1 MQRLRGSQRTR
12 ARASARAPRRG
23 FLKAAALAFLLAL
36 GPASRASGGEIGPT
50 EPILS
55 ETSPRFGAD
64 VNAYLTPTGTGLG
77 FDFETPVSEVA
88 FIKVPA
94 GYGADM
100 RVTVVFRSDK
110 GRQEGGDFWDHRIV
124 VATFGETREPSHRIR
139 FHRDFKLAPGEYKV
153 DVTFEDL
160 NGGRISKAFGRVRVP
175 EFGPGALGLGDLQF
189 GFCTRDS
196 VFTLMPSRKFEANLE
211 QFCVKGSVYD
221 RRSDATPRTYQLRW
235 KIVGEMGNDVA
246 KGDTVVALDPLAQF
260 TLRPAASDLFL
271 GVYTLEV
278 EVREGDR
285 NWRTARTFE
294 IETLNLPRGQ
304 NYTSVVEIL
313 SNIATREEYEVL
325 RKAATDSARVQ
336 AWETFWLRRDPTPDT
351 PRNEAML
358 DFFKRVRYANTHFS
372 GQTGAGWRTDQG
384 RVYIR
389 YGAPDQI
396 EDRAATF
403 QEPPLQIWHYF
414 ALNQRFVF
422 ADREGFGRYELVS
435 PGLDR

>member
-1 MQRLRGSQRTR
+1 MQRLRAPSRTSAHTR
-12 ARASARAPRRG
+12 ALPVLCG
-23 FLKAAALAFLLAL
+23 AALVLLLAP
-36 GPASRASGGEIGPT
+36 GGVRRAMAGEIGPT
-50 EPILS
+50 EPLVS

-64 VNAYLTPTGTGLG
+64 VNAYLTPTGTALG

-124 VATFGETREPSHRIR
+124 VGTFPETRDASRRIR
-139 FHRDFKLAPGEYKV
+139 FHRDFKLQPGEYKV

-160 NGGRISKAFGRVRVP
+160 NGGRISKALGRVRVP

-189 GFCTRDS
+189 GFCTPDS
-196 VFTLMPSRKFEANLE
+196 AFTLNPSRKYEANLE
-211 QFCVKGSVYD
+211 ELCVKGSVYD
-221 RRSDATPRTYQLRW
+221 RRTGTTPTAYQLRW
-235 KIVGEMGNDVA
+235 RVEDEAGNDQS
-246 KGDTVVALDPLAQF
+246 KGDTTVALDDNGQF
-260 TLRPAASDLFL
+260 TLRPPVRDLFL
-271 GVYTLEV
+271 GAYTLEV

-285 NWRTARTFE
+285 QWKTARSFE
-294 IETLNLPRGQ
+294 VETLNLPRGQ
-304 NYTSVVEIL
+304 NYTTVVEIL

-325 RKAATDSARVQ
+325 RKASSDSARVR
-336 AWETFWLRRDPTPDT
+336 AWESFWTRRDPTPDT

-358 DFFKRVRYANTHFS
+358 DFFRRVRYANTHFS

-396 EDRAATF
+396 EDRPATF
-403 QEPPLQIWHYF
+403 QEPPVQIWHYF
-414 ALNQRFVF
+414 ATNRRFVF

-435 PGLDR
+435 PSGLDN

>member
-1 MQRLRGSQRTR
+1 MQRLRRLERT
-12 ARASARAPRRG
+12 
-23 FLKAAALAFLLAL
+23 AAALAFLLAL
-36 GPASRASGGEIGPT
+36 GSASRASSGEIGPT
-50 EPILS
+50 EPLVS

-100 RVTVVFRSDK
+100 RVTVVFRSEK

-139 FHRDFKLAPGEYKV
+139 FHRDFKLAPGEYRV

-221 RRSDATPRTYQLRW
+221 RRGSTTPTTYRLRW
-235 KIVGEMGNDVA
+235 KILGEAGDDVA
-246 KGDTVVALDPLAQF
+246 RGDTTVVLDSAAQF
-260 TLRPAASDLFL
+260 TLKPAARELFL

-304 NYTSVVEIL
+304 NYTTVVEIL

-325 RKAATDSARVQ
+325 RKASSDSSRVQ
-336 AWETFWLRRDPTPDT
+336 AWETFWARRDPTPDT

-396 EDRAATF
+396 EDRPATF

-422 ADREGFGRYELVS
+422 ADREGFGRFELVS
-435 PGLDR
+435 PGLSD

>member
-1 MQRLRGSQRTR
+1 VQRLR
-12 ARASARAPRRG
+12 AASVLP
-23 FLKAAALAFLLAL
+23 AAALALLLAF
-36 GPASRASGGEIGPT
+36 GAASRAGAGEIGPT
-50 EPILS
+50 EPIVS

-64 VNAYLTPTGTGLG
+64 VNAYLTPTGTALG

-100 RVTVVFRSDK
+100 RVTVVFRSEK

-124 VATFGETREPSHRIR
+124 VGTFGETREAAHRIR
-139 FHRDFKLAPGEYKV
+139 FHRDFKLPPGEYKV

-160 NGGRISKAFGRVRVP
+160 NGGRISKAEGRVRVP

-189 GFCTRDS
+189 GFCSRDS
-196 VFTLMPSRKFEANLE
+196 IFTLLPSRKYEANLD
-211 QFCVKGSVYD
+211 QMCVKGSVYD
-221 RRSDATPRTYQLRW
+221 RRSAAIPGAYQLRW
-235 KIVGEMGNDVA
+235 KVIDEAGADLS
-246 KGDTVVALDPLAQF
+246 KGDTTVALDTTGQF
-260 TLRPAASDLFL
+260 TLKPPVRDLFL
-271 GVYTLEV
+271 GAYTLEV
-278 EVREGDR
+278 EVREGAR
-285 NWRTARTFE
+285 QWKTARTFE
-294 IETLNLPRGQ
+294 VETLNLPRGQ
-304 NYTSVVEIL
+304 NYATVVEIL
-313 SNIATREEYEVL
+313 SNLATREEYEVL
-325 RKAATDSARVQ
+325 RKASTDSARVR

-358 DFFKRVRYANTHFS
+358 DFFRRVRYANTHFS

-414 ALNQRFVF
+414 ALNRRFVF

-435 PGLDR
+435 PGLDD

>member
-1 MQRLRGSQRTR
+1 MQRLRRLER
-12 ARASARAPRRG
+12 P
-23 FLKAAALAFLLAL
+23 AAALALLLAF
-36 GPASRASGGEIGPT
+36 GAASRAGAGEIGPT
-50 EPILS
+50 EPIVS

-100 RVTVVFRSDK
+100 RVTVVFRSEK

-124 VATFGETREPSHRIR
+124 VATFGETREAAHRIR
-139 FHRDFKLAPGEYKV
+139 FHRDFKLPPGEYKV

-221 RRSDATPRTYQLRW
+221 RRSETTPTTYRLRW
-235 KIVGEMGNDVA
+235 KILGEAGDDVA
-246 KGDTVVALDPLAQF
+246 RGDTTVVLDSAAQF
-260 TLRPAASDLFL
+260 TLKPTARELFL

-304 NYTSVVEIL
+304 NYTTVVEIL

-325 RKAATDSARVQ
+325 RRATSDSSRVL
-336 AWETFWLRRDPTPDT
+336 AWETFWARRDPTPDT

-396 EDRAATF
+396 EDRPATF
-403 QEPPLQIWHYF
+403 QEPPLQIWPYF
-414 ALNQRFVF
+414 AQNQRFVF
-422 ADREGFGRYELVS
+422 ADREGFGRFELVS
-435 PGLDR
+435 PGLND

>member
-1 MQRLRGSQRTR
+1 M
-12 ARASARAPRRG
+12 
-23 FLKAAALAFLLAL
+23 AAAAVALLLVPGAV
-36 GPASRASGGEIGPT
+36 PRAGAGEIGPT
-50 EPILS
+50 EPLVS

-64 VNAYLTPTGTGLG
+64 VNAYLTPTGTALG

-100 RVTVVFRSDK
+100 RVTVIFRGDK

-124 VATFGETREPSHRIR
+124 VASFAETREASHRIR
-139 FHRDFKLAPGEYKV
+139 FHRDFRLPPGEYKV

-160 NGGRISKAFGRVRVP
+160 NGGRISKAEGRVRVP
-175 EFGPGALGLGDLQF
+175 AFGPGALGLGDLQF

-196 VFTLMPSRKFEANLE
+196 VFTLLPSRKFEANLD
-211 QFCVKGSVYD
+211 QLCVKGAVFD
-221 RRSDATPRTYQLRW
+221 RRSGAIPGTYHLRW
-235 KIVGEMGNDVA
+235 KLIDEAGSEES
-246 KGDTVVALDPLAQF
+246 KGDTSIALDGAGQF
-260 TLRPAASDLFL
+260 TLRPPARDLFL
-271 GVYTLEV
+271 GTYTLEV

-285 NWRTARTFE
+285 QWKTARSFE
-294 IETLNLPRGQ
+294 VETLNLPRGQ
-304 NYTSVVEIL
+304 NYATVVEIL

-325 RKAATDSARVQ
+325 RRAQTDSARVRS
-336 AWETFWLRRDPTPDT
+336 WENFWARRDPTPDT

-358 DFFKRVRYANTHFS
+358 DFFRRVRYANTHFS

-389 YGAPDQI
+389 YGAPDQV
-396 EDRAATF
+396 EDRSATF

-414 ALNQRFVF
+414 AINRRFVF

-435 PGLDR
+435 GGLDN